1 MCVFV
6 IPNMRQIIWSAA
18 LKQKGSGPV
27 YSHGETE
34 RENDTM
40 QFVGLSSAHSS
51 TLLYG
56 RVKVVN

>member
-1 MCVFV
+1 MLACV

-27 YSHGETE
+27 YSQRKAR

-40 QFVGLSSAHSS
+40 ELSSIFNTA
-51 TLLYG
+51 LWKG
-56 RVKVVN
+56 GGWVKVVN